1 MRPRMNVR
9 PKESGMRSVE
19 FHAAISL
26 VAAAILLTPTQSI
39 AQQKTELQHPKT
51 LQELQEAMKDVLDKE
66 HVPGAGVAL
75 VANGVVLW
83 CGGIG
88 DADIATKR
96 AISCDTEFRVG
107 SISKTFVALA
117 LLKLQEEGRINLYA
131 RLQDVAPEIPFKNPW
146 EAMLPV
152 RIVHLLEHTAGFDD
166 MEPSEVYNLRDRY
179 DFPLL
184 DVFKRFKKPQ
194 TVRWPPG
201 TRMSYSNP
209 GNAIAGYLIEKATG
223 KSFDQ
228 YIREALLRPMGME
241 HADYPFTDANR
252 ALLAT
257 GYEDNPPRPAGYPYG
272 YLRPA
277 QDLKASPGELAK
289 LVQFLLR
296 RGKAGDVQLL
306 NSESILRME
315 APETSLA
322 AKNGLRLGYGLC
334 NYTSV
339 QGGVATHGHD
349 GGIDGF
355 LSSYRYMPEQNW
367 GYVIL
372 LNSDNSQRA
381 IERLNHLAIDFLSK
395 DFSKPQMPAID
406 LPVSQLERFTGFYA
420 PRAPRSQLFA
430 FLDDLAGG
438 TRIRMINGRL
448 TRSGLFGRPE
458 PLLYVGKNLFRG
470 EKEPEGTTVFF
481 VTQSGDWAVAGGGI
495 PYSERSSLALPFLR
509 IALLSLSLFF
519 MLTSLPYVLFWL
531 VLKLIG
537 AVKDVRH
544 LSVRIVPPSATLTL
558 LIVPLC
564 VMRLGGTQ
572 LGSFNVWTVG
582 VFLGTFFFP
591 LLSIVGLVLVL
602 RVPKKKIHRAV
613 RIHSLLVSSACC
625 VVTGF
630 LWSWHLLAV
639 RLWAP

>member
-1 MRPRMNVR
+1 
-9 PKESGMRSVE
+9 MRSIE

-39 AQQKTELQHPKT
+39 AQQKAELPHPKT
-51 LQELQEAMKDVLDKE
+51 LQELQQAMKDVLDKE

-88 DADIATKR
+88 DADIVTKR
-96 AISCDTEFRVG
+96 AVSCDTEFRVG

-117 LLKLQEEGRINLYA
+117 LLKLQEEGRVNLYA
-131 RLQDVAPEIPFKNPW
+131 RLQDAAPEISFKNNW
-146 EAMLPV
+146 EAMHPV

-184 DVFKRFKKPQ
+184 GVFKRFKNPQ
-194 TVRWPPG
+194 MARWPPG

-209 GNAIAGYLIEKATG
+209 GNAIAGYLIEKVTG
-223 KSFDQ
+223 KPFDQ
-228 YIREALLRPMGME
+228 YIRETFLRPMGME

-257 GYEDNPPRPAGYPYG
+257 AYEGNPPKLSGYPFI

-296 RGKAGDVQLL
+296 RGKAGDAQLV

-315 APETSLA
+315 APETTLA

-339 QGGVATHGHD
+339 EGGVVTHGHD

-355 LSSYRYMPEQNW
+355 ISSYRYMPEQNW
-367 GYVIL
+367 GYVVV
-372 LNSDNSQRA
+372 LNSDNSPQA
-381 IERLNHLAIDFLSK
+381 LESLNHLAIDFLSK

-406 LPVSQLERFTGFYA
+406 LPASELKRFTGFYA

-430 FLDDLAGG
+430 FLDDLTGG
-438 TRIRMINGRL
+438 TRIRVINGKL

-481 VTQSGDWAVAGGGI
+481 VTQSGDWAVAGEGI
-495 PYSERSSLALPFLR
+495 SYSERSSLALPFLR

-519 MLTSLPYVLFWL
+519 MLTSLPYALVWLF
-531 VLKLIG
+531 LKLID
-537 AVKDVRH
+537 AMKDVRH
-544 LSVRIVPPSATLTL
+544 LSVRVVPLSATLTL

-572 LGSFNVWTVG
+572 FGSFNVWTVG
-582 VFLGTFFFP
+582 IFLGTFFFP

-602 RVPKKKIHRAV
+602 RVPKEEIHRAV

-625 VVTGF
+625 VLTGF
-630 LWSWHLLAV
+630 LWSWHLLAL